1 MLCASVPA
9 LVLHFIPGLIF
20 DEDRISAPKR
30 SVTYKSIN
38 KISIDKKKQ
47 KLVIYYNSF
56 SSDSEEWVIY
66 LFFYQITM
74 VELFSLLP
82 GNIPVTFDNDEE

>member
-38 KISIDKKKQ
+38 KISIDSKKQ

-56 SSDSEEWVIY
+56 SSDNTEWTIY
-66 LFFYQITM
+66 LFFYQIKM
-74 VELFSLLP
+74 VDLFALLP
-82 GNIPVTFDNDEE
+82 SNIPIIYEDSEK